1 MGKKLQILSPL
12 QRNLRIFLGNYIPE
26 ARGRP
31 RIDNLFD
38 SKLSNDKMKSL
49 EIHFSEEEINAAV
62 FYMKNDKSP
71 RLDDFSS
78 YFYQSCWA

>member
-1 MGKKLQILSPL
+1 MENKSQILNPL
-12 QRNLRIFLGNYIPE
+12 LRKLRIFFEKLYTRE

-49 EIHFSEEEINAAV
+49 EILFFE
-62 FYMKNDKSP
+62 
-71 RLDDFSS
+71 
-78 YFYQSCWA
+78 